1 MRAQLVEEPHALAV
15 AVADESGRESGRALL
30 AVPVG
35 VFVEGRIGL
44 PDEAAAD
51 GVRIG
56 EVGGAP
62 VRGGQVVE
70 VGELWQQAGEVECPR
85 GLDGEEDSARASH

>member
-70 VGELWQQAGEVECPR
+70 VGELWQETVHVQSGR
-85 GLDGEEDSARASH
+85 RLDGEEDSARASH